1 VANLLSND
9 ETDASQIQQELD
21 TTYPTLT
28 PQYTSFE
35 ATFSLDSTSITES
48 GLAAHPA
55 ESDSNNRSMFS
66 TKLSPIPRAI
76 SPLTLNSDSDSSAIN
91 TERKQVSLL
100 HTHTQRC
107 CCLIFVHTPAMQEEE
122 CVAYIHIKD

>member
-1 VANLLSND
+1 VANPPSND
-9 ETDASQIQQELD
+9 ETDASQIPQELD
-21 TTYPTLT
+21 TTYLTLT

-35 ATFSLDSTSITES
+35 ATFSLARPLDSTSITES

-91 TERKQVSLL
+91 TER
-100 HTHTQRC
+100 
-107 CCLIFVHTPAMQEEE
+107 
-122 CVAYIHIKD
+122 